1 MSTSSSTKKGIKWQT
16 IILGALAFVA
26 ICLVIAI
33 GGTYGAYVKWRESG
47 KIAPHYMVQGE
58 DIGGLTLPVAKERLQ
73 TRFGRLFV
81 TLHAPDRD
89 FKLSLSQLGGNLQYD
104 YAVEQA
110 RRYGRKG
117 NTLVNLW
124 QFGFS
129 ASQEKR
135 EVLPLRWD
143 EKQLRKTLWT
153 VAHIYQQKPQD
164 AHLEVKNG
172 AVQVVSEQLGRSLN
186 LSEVIKTIQQKYFPG
201 LPAVKIPAQTEKP
214 KVLAAALQGQD
225 VLLGKYTTRFNPGEE
240 GRTTNV
246 RLAAKAVDGQVL
258 MPGATFS
265 LNHTTGERTP
275 AKGYQVA
282 KIFVKLPDEE
292 KSQIV
297 DGVGGGVCQVSS
309 TLFNA
314 VRRTNDKS
322 NGRLKIVERNHHSL
336 PVHYVP
342 PGLDA
347 TVAWPYKD
355 FRFRNDYS
363 FPIYV
368 RTEINGSHLTISL
381 WGRIPDATAAPY
393 SAALHQENDNED
405 NG

>member
-363 FPIYV
+363 FPVYV